1 MIVLTGVFKHSQTMC
16 RAVLVDITQAQ
27 DRSQVFGTFNAT
39 SSMGFIVGPM
49 LGGKDL
55 LLILEIIV
63 HL

>member
-1 MIVLTGVFKHSQTMC
+1 MCVSTGVFKHSQTMC
-16 RAVLVDITQAQ
+16 RAVLVDITRIQ

-55 LLILEIIV
+55 FFIV
-63 HL
+63 YI